1 MCAHEHVCVCVRV
14 RACLRVCMHMCICA
28 HAVVHVW
35 VCLCVCVCVCVTVWG
50 GRDAARWLTCGL
62 EIPTGSL
69 KSVHVTTS
77 TQGGVVKLPW

>member
-1 MCAHEHVCVCVRV
+1 MCVCVRARVHEHVCTCSC
-14 RACLRVCMHMCICA
+14 ACLGVP
-28 HAVVHVW
+28 
-35 VCLCVCVCVCVTVWG
+35 VCVCVCVIVWG